1 MIRVSGDRRERE
13 RRKSEGERA
22 EGGKEDSRQMIM
34 VQVRNA
40 LGILSSTFTPLP
52 NTHADFSAPTD
63 SLSTVFN
70 DSAPESKV
78 KWKKHV
84 VSSSVRRDERYEGHS
99 FINTT
104 KI

>member
-1 MIRVSGDRRERE
+1 
-13 RRKSEGERA
+13 
-22 EGGKEDSRQMIM
+22 MIM

-99 FINTT
+99 FI
-104 KI
+104 KYY